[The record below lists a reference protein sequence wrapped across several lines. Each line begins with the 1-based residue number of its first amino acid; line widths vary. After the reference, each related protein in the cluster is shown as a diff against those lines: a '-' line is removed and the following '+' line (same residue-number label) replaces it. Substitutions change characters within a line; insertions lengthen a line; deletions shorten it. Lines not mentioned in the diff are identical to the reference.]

1 MRNQA
6 TKSSG
11 RVESGFLWPSTAR
24 GVMPKPLRGFA
35 AMSQA
40 MRQAISSMGGKAAHA
55 LGLAH
60 EFDREE
66 AAAAGRKGGRTTSQ
80 NRAHM
85 AAIGSKGGKS
95 RGASIRWRLVSSSIE
110 PKIG

>member
-1 MRNQA
+1 M
-6 TKSSG
+6 K
-11 RVESGFLWPSTAR
+11 
-24 GVMPKPLRGFA
+24 PKPLRGFA

-40 MRQAISSMGGKAAHA
+40 MRRSIASRGGKAAHA

-60 EFDREE
+60 EFDPEE

-95 RGASIRWRLVSSSIE
+95 RGASIRRLLVSSSTE
-110 PKIG
+110 PAIG